1 MSTVIFTVTSD
12 GYKYFTW
19 NLWKNLQ
26 AIGVP
31 WKLTILCLDRESL
44 DFFHRIALIPAR
56 PYFMDGPAS
65 SALGRQGPRSEHKTP
80 SLFGS
85 SHFKRLNRMKLKA
98 LEEFSQK
105 PELNTLI
112 YIDSDIYLF
121 KDIVPIL
128 QSELLHR
135 PLLFQCDE
143 KIEGSFECSDPSH
156 CQNPCTGV
164 IAMNLSNRE
173 VLKELFSLNSEGWKS
188 ALTDQDY
195 IASRLLALNIPYG
208 TLDRL
213 VFPNGIFLAGNRY
226 EGCALI
232 HFNYILGMEKKRMMK
247 NKGCWLLEV

>member
-1 MSTVIFTVTSD
+1 MSTVVFTVTSD

-19 NLWKNLQ
+19 NLWKNIQTLKL
-26 AIGVP
+26 P
-31 WKLTILCLDRESL
+31 WKLTILCLDRESF
-44 DFFHRIALIPAR
+44 DFFNRIALVPAR
-56 PYFMDGPAS
+56 PYFMDGPR
-65 SALGRQGPRSEHKTP
+65 GEYKTP

-105 PELNTLI
+105 PEIDTLI

-121 KDIVPIL
+121 KDIVPQIKT
-128 QSELLHR
+128 ELLER

-143 KIEGSFECSDPSH
+143 KVDGSFECSDPSH
-156 CQNPCTGV
+156 CINPCTGV
-164 IAMNLSNRE
+164 IAMRLSDRE
-173 VLKELFSLNSEGWKS
+173 TLKKLYSLDSETWKA

-195 IASRLLALNIPYG
+195 IANRLLALSIPYG
-208 TLDRL
+208 TLDRPT
-213 VFPNGIFLAGNRY
+213 FPNGIFLAGNRY
-226 EGCALI
+226 EGCSLV

>member
-1 MSTVIFTVTSD
+1 MSTVVFTVTSD

-31 WKLTILCLDRESL
+31 WKLTILCLDRESF
-44 DFFHRIALIPAR
+44 DFFNRIALVPAK
-56 PYFMDGPAS
+56 PYFMDGPR
-65 SALGRQGPRSEHKTP
+65 GEHKTP

-105 PELNTLI
+105 PEVDTLI
-112 YIDSDIYLF
+112 YIDSDIFLF

-128 QSELLHR
+128 QNELLYR

-143 KIEGSFECSDPSH
+143 KLEGSFECSDPSH

-164 IAMNLSNRE
+164 IAMRLSDRE
-173 VLKELFSLNSEGWKS
+173 SLKKLYSLDSDAWRA

-195 IASRLLALNIPYG
+195 IAARLLALSIPYG

-226 EGCALI
+226 VGCALV